1 VKQVNFKESRNID
14 NSILPDDRGMARHP
28 DFAKCATERDQQ
40 LDWAHRLFA
49 EGETA
54 HSTATSSV
62 VGAFFECR
70 RGGRRTRT
78 SVLRPLLES
87 EIVALE
93 QFCRCRSSD
102 WSKLRLLLVLG
113 DDKNYNEKNDDS
125 ITPDQ
130 STQLRKLITDT
141 CFEGTCILILSSSEN
156 QKTKQQ
162 QQQESSSSS
171 SSSSRLPIGIHGCSV
186 IANCI
191 LHLDTARVHRC
202 TLVENAVIGEH
213 VVVANCGSLCCTHS
227 SQKQTLLELTV
238 GPESGGGRPLRLAP
252 EATMVDVGRQ
262 LRYRAV
268 DEDTSATPARQ
279 KHWRRNWTFVGAHCV
294 VQDTSTVDT
303 VHLHAHATIQ
313 ACSSV
318 QQAIL
323 FSHASIRH
331 ASTVSQT
338 VLQWNATIDSSRVAS
353 SLLMEHARVG
363 PHSLVTSSVLG
374 PDTHVSAGEVHA
386 SVLGPNTNAHHQSLL
401 ISVLAPLGRGNVG
414 YGANVG
420 SNHTG
425 RIPDQEC
432 CAGEGTFW
440 GLSCVVKFPVDLSS
454 APYSVVAAGT
464 ALAPQ
469 RCTMPFSLIVPN
481 DKGGTSII
489 PGWVLR
495 NSPYTVVRSE
505 KKFANRRQAVRHGG
519 YTGWK
524 IMRPETIRLCI
535 AARAALQSVSGAAIY
550 LSDRGLPG
558 IGASQL
564 SDKGRL
570 AGIQAYTECIQLFA
584 LQGLYSLLLPN
595 VPNGTV
601 LDKLRSAFLNAYP
614 TPPKASNDETKSST
628 VCWPAFPWDE
638 DQSPEAFWK
647 EQRAILLTEFP
658 RGGAV
663 AGQNITDWAR
673 GLLNRF
679 LQLERT
685 FAERVYVCKHRDDA
699 RGRATIPD
707 YSAAHILA
715 DQDSVIADVRAELKA
730 KEENV
735 QLLLQALALRRSKL

>member
-1 VKQVNFKESRNID
+1 MKQVNLKESRDID
-14 NSILPDDRGMARHP
+14 NSILPVDRGMARHP
-28 DFAKCATERDQQ
+28 DFTKCATERDRQ

-49 EGETA
+49 EGEETL
-54 HSTATSSV
+54 HSTTRTS
-62 VGAFFECR
+62 AAPFECR
-70 RGGRRTRT
+70 RGGRRT

-87 EIVALE
+87 EIAALE
-93 QFCRCRSSD
+93 QSCRCRSSD
-102 WSKLRLLLVLG
+102 WSKLRLLLVLV
-113 DDKNYNEKNDDS
+113 DDKNDELL
-125 ITPDQ
+125 DQ
-130 STQLRKLITDT
+130 SKQLRKLVTDT
-141 CFEGTCILILSSSEN
+141 CFEGRCILILSSSEN
-156 QKTKQQ
+156 QETKK
-162 QQQESSSSS
+162 QQQESP

-186 IANCI
+186 IANSI

-213 VVVANCGSLCCTHS
+213 AVVANCGSICCATHPP
-227 SQKQTLLELTV
+227 QTFELTV

-262 LRYRAV
+262 LRGRAV
-268 DEDTSATPARQ
+268 DEDNSAATARQ
-279 KHWRRNWTFVGAHCV
+279 QHWRRNWTFVGAHCV

-323 FSHASIRH
+323 FSHTAIRH

-338 VLQWNATIDSSRVAS
+338 VLQWNANIDSSRVAS
-353 SLLMEHARVG
+353 SLIMEHARVG
-363 PHSLVTSSVLG
+363 PHSLVTCSVLG
-374 PDTHVSAGEVHA
+374 PDAHVSAGEVHA

-454 APYSVVAAGT
+454 APYSIVAAGT

-469 RCTMPFSLIVPN
+469 RCTMPFSLIIPN
-481 DKGGTSII
+481 ETGGTSIV

-505 KKFANRRQAVRHGG
+505 KKFASRRQAVRHGG

-524 IMRPETIRLCI
+524 IMRPETIRLCL
-535 AARAALQSVSGAAIY
+535 AARAALQSASGAANY
-550 LSDRGLPG
+550 LSDKALPG
-558 IGASQL
+558 IGASEL
-564 SDKGRL
+564 SEKGRL

-601 LDKLRSAFLNAYP
+601 LDGLRRAFLNSNS
-614 TPPKASNDETKSST
+614 TPSKASNDETTSST
-628 VCWPAFPWDE
+628 VRWPAFPWDE
-638 DQSPEAFWK
+638 DQSPEAFWN

-663 AGQNITDWAR
+663 VGQNITDWAR
-673 GLLNRF
+673 DLLKRF

-685 FAERVYVCKHRDDA
+685 FAERVYVCKHRDDV
-699 RGRATIPD
+699 RGRATIPN

-735 QLLLQALALRRSKL
+735 QLLLQALAHRRSKL